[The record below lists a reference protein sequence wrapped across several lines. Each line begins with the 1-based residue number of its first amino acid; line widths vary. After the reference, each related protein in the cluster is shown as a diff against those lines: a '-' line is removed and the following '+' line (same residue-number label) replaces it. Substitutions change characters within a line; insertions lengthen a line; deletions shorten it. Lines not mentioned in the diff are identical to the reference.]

1 MNLIYCLAK
10 KVTGDIRHSNQSNV
24 AESKM
29 LKDWSHTSNAGEFSP
44 AGSYF
49 IHLIHSFRRTVQI
62 VPLESGLECSL
73 VSPAWKPDV
82 KVKKWWLGAR
92 ASWPDW
98 SRLAW
103 PKPLATQSPTLAG
116 NFWGSTGTH
125 KASEAQLSPW
135 TVCCEWDD
143 FKKSRAVSVSARQ
156 VLRRMSWANLF
167 QGLLGNG
174 NPIWMEWLLFNK
186 MFNLK
191 KFPQRA
197 LSMSA

>member
-1 MNLIYCLAK
+1 MDLIYCLAK
-10 KVTGDIRHSNQSNV
+10 QVTGDIRHSNQSNV

-49 IHLIHSFRRTVQI
+49 IYLIHSFRRTVQI

-73 VSPAWKPDV
+73 VSPAWKPENV
-82 KVKKWWLGAR
+82 KVKKWWLG
-92 ASWPDW
+92 PGPHDW
-98 SRLAW
+98 TGAGLAW

-143 FKKSRAVSVSARQ
+143 FKSQELSVPQPGRYWDECHGQTYSRAFWEMEILSG
-156 VLRRMSWANLF
+156 W
-167 QGLLGNG
+167 NG
-174 NPIWMEWLLFNK
+174 FYSTKCLI
-186 MFNLK
+186 
-191 KFPQRA
+191 
-197 LSMSA
+197 